1 MVTQR
6 CRVLVTELNLYIWA
20 YFHLDKVCVLSLGV
34 LVDRDGFTYLWKPGK
49 APELKRGKLCVCCYP
64 HFNVPFIYSSH
75 ARGNPFACPSSSS
88 VPSLD
93 EVVKDEMKG
102 LEDLIPP
109 VPSLGGKDEGAASSS
124 DAGGNPPRRPLR
136 GRQRG

>member
-1 MVTQR
+1 MASH
-6 CRVLVTELNLYIWA
+6 N
-20 YFHLDKVCVLSLGV
+20 
-34 LVDRDGFTYLWKPGK
+34 WKPGK
-49 APELKRGKLCVCCYP
+49 APELKKGKLCVACYP

-75 ARGNPFACPSSSS
+75 ARGNPYASPSSSS

-109 VPSLGGKDEGAASSS
+109 VPKLGGQDGGATSS
-124 DAGGNPPRRPLR
+124 DAGGNSSQEAPRRK
-136 GRQRG
+136 QRG